1 MPIENESEEF
11 KRGYA
16 VGYDAACA
24 AFNIRRNR
32 LEVTKEWALEARVE
46 SAEFAD
52 EDAFQRGYGAGWAGQ
67 SNADDNADYVAGY
80 ECGQD
85 DSKEANAESR
95 KEYGAEAA

>member
-32 LEVTKEWALEARVE
+32 LEVTKEWALEARVD
-46 SAEFAD
+46 SASFAN
-52 EDAFQRGYGAGWAGQ
+52 EASFRRGYSAGWAGR
-67 SNADDNADYVAGY
+67 SNAEDDADYAAGY
-80 ECGQD
+80 D
-85 DSKEANAESR
+85 WPK
-95 KEYGAEAA
+95 